1 MGRQPAAAASIFAR
15 RGLFWQPP
23 ASSPMLRIAIQ
34 KSGRLSDDSLQLI
47 RECGISFVSSS
58 YKLKVEAS
66 NFPLEILYLRDDDIP
81 GYVQDGVADLGIVG
95 QNVLVEAGCAALE
108 VETLGFSKCRLSLAV
123 PRGAD
128 YNSVA
133 DLQGKS
139 IATSYPKL
147 LGDYLAGQ
155 GVQANLH
162 TISGSVEIAPSIG
175 LAEAICDIVSSG
187 STLLGNGLREVETI
201 FRSEAALIAAPNL
214 SPEKQALLD
223 QLRFR
228 MQAVRRA
235 QRSKYIV
242 LNAPVSALAAVKALL
257 PGIKSPTVTPLAEE
271 GWVSIQSVVEEDKFW
286 HIAGELQAIGAEGI
300 LVLPIE
306 KRVG

>member
-1 MGRQPAAAASIFAR
+1 
-15 RGLFWQPP
+15 
-23 ASSPMLRIAIQ
+23 MLRLAIQ

-81 GYVQDGVADLGIVG
+81 GYVQDGVADIGIVG

-108 VETLGFSKCRLSLAV
+108 VEALGFSKCRLSLAV
-123 PRGAD
+123 PRAVA

-139 IATSYPKL
+139 IATSYPRL

-155 GVQANLH
+155 GVQAHLH

-201 FRSEAALIAAPNL
+201 FRSEAVLIAAPNL
-214 SPEKQALLD
+214 TTEKQELLD

-242 LNAPVSALAAVKALL
+242 LNAPVAALDAVKALL

-300 LVLPIE
+300 LVLAIE